1 MYYEATV
8 GKHYLRVPCPYTD
21 FYKSSILRG
30 ENKLFGYV
38 RILDGE
44 LKVSEYKLY
53 KGVYCALC
61 KTMKRYAGA
70 SSTLSLSYDLVFLA
84 LLRAETDEAG
94 FKIRL
99 GRCGLHPFKKRPLAE
114 ENSAL
119 RFSAGASVVLTYY
132 KLLDDLNDKNTGK
145 RLLKKIALGKTKKQ
159 LKRVYKKLAEYN
171 FPELSEK
178 IKTYLDELSAL
189 ENARSDSPD
198 ACAAV
203 FGKILSLLFSHGIED
218 GKKAEMTSAL
228 GYSVG
233 RLIYLVDAMDDFYDD
248 LKTGAFNP
256 LISAGF
262 ASVPEDFLLASMY
275 SETESAV
282 KALKSYGLKYRDIGN
297 ILFNILSL
305 GIPNVVNEILKKQN
319 SGVSEENTESNAG

>member
-1 MYYEATV
+1 MKA
-8 GKHYLRVPCPYTD
+8 LII
-21 FYKSSILRG
+21 SG

-53 KGVYCALC
+53 KGVYCSLC

-84 LLRAETDEAG
+84 MLRAETEEIG

-119 RFSAGASVVLTYY
+119 RYSAGASVVLTYY

-145 RLLKKIALGKTKKQ
+145 RVLKKIALSKSKKQ
-159 LKRVYKKLAEYN
+159 LKRVYKRLPEYN

-178 IKTYLDELSAL
+178 IKAYLDELSAL

-218 GKKAEMTSAL
+218 ERKVRMTSAL

-233 RLIYLVDAMDDFYDD
+233 RLIYLADAMDDFYDD
-248 LKTGAFNP
+248 LKSGAFNP
-256 LISAGF
+256 LVSAGF
-262 ASVPEDFLLASMY
+262 TEVPEDFLLASMY
-275 SETESAV
+275 SETEIAV
-282 KALKSYGLKYRDIGN
+282 KALKEYGFKYRDICN
-297 ILFNILSL
+297 IIFNILSL
-305 GIPNVVNEILKKQN
+305 GIPNVVNEILKKQTVALSKEN
-319 SGVSEENTESNAG
+319 SEISEK

>member
-1 MYYEATV
+1 MKA
-8 GKHYLRVPCPYTD
+8 LII
-21 FYKSSILRG
+21 SG

-53 KGVYCALC
+53 KGVYCSLC

-84 LLRAETDEAG
+84 MLRAETEEIG

-119 RFSAGASVVLTYY
+119 RYSAGASVVLAYY

-145 RLLKKIALGKTKKQ
+145 RLLKKIALSKTKKQ
-159 LKRVYKKLAEYN
+159 LKRVYKRLPEYN

-178 IKTYLDELSAL
+178 IKVYLDELSAL

-218 GKKAEMTSAL
+218 DKKVRMTSVL

-233 RLIYLVDAMDDFYDD
+233 RLIYLADAMDDFYDD
-248 LKTGAFNP
+248 LKSGAFNP
-256 LISAGF
+256 LVSAGF
-262 ASVPEDFLLASMY
+262 TEVPEDFLLASMY
-275 SETESAV
+275 SETEIAV
-282 KALKSYGLKYRDIGN
+282 KALKEYGFKYRDICN
-297 ILFNILSL
+297 IIFNILSL
-305 GIPNVVNEILKKQN
+305 GIPNVVNEILKKQTVALSKEN
-319 SGVSEENTESNAG
+319 SEISEK

>member
-1 MYYEATV
+1 M
-8 GKHYLRVPCPYTD
+8 
-21 FYKSSILRG
+21 
-30 ENKLFGYV
+30 FGYV

-61 KTMKRYAGA
+61 KAMKRYAGA
-70 SSTLSLSYDLVFLA
+70 SSTLMLSYDLVFLA
-84 LLRAETDEAG
+84 MLRAETDETG
-94 FKIRL
+94 FKIGL
-99 GRCGLHPFKKRPLAE
+99 GRCGLHPVKKRPVAE

-119 RFSAGASVVLTYY
+119 RFSAGASVVLSYY

-145 RLLKKIALGKTKKQ
+145 RLLKRFALGKTKKQ
-159 LKRVYKKLAEYN
+159 LKRIYKRLPEYN

-189 ENARSDSPD
+189 ESAKSDSPD
-198 ACAAV
+198 ACADV

-218 GKKAEMTSAL
+218 EKNAAMTSSL

-233 RLIYLVDAMDDFYDD
+233 RLIYLADAMDDFYDD

-256 LISAGF
+256 LVSAGF
-262 ASVPEDFLLASMY
+262 TEVPDDFLLASMY
-275 SETESAV
+275 SETESAI
-282 KALKSYGLKYRDIGN
+282 KALKGRKTKYRDIGN
-297 ILFNILSL
+297 ILLNVLSL
-305 GIPNVVNEILKKQN
+305 GIPNVVNEILKKQSRDKTEDN
-319 SGVSEENTESNAG
+319 NTEKTDG

>member
-1 MYYEATV
+1 M
-8 GKHYLRVPCPYTD
+8 
-21 FYKSSILRG
+21 
-30 ENKLFGYV
+30 FGYV

-61 KTMKRYAGA
+61 KAMKRYAGA
-70 SSTLSLSYDLVFLA
+70 SSTLMLSYDLVFLA
-84 LLRAETDEAG
+84 MLRAETDETG
-94 FKIRL
+94 FKLRL
-99 GRCGLHPFKKRPLAE
+99 GRCGLHPFKKRPVVE

-119 RFSAGASVVLTYY
+119 RYSAGAAVVLSYY
-132 KLLDDLNDKNTGK
+132 KLLDDLNDRNTGK

-159 LKRVYKKLAEYN
+159 LKRVYKRLPEYN

-178 IKTYLDELSAL
+178 IKSYLDELSAL

-218 GKKAEMTSAL
+218 EKKASMTKSL

-233 RLIYLVDAMDDFYDD
+233 RLIYLADALDDFYDD
-248 LKTGAFNP
+248 LKSGAFNP

-262 ASVPEDFLLASMY
+262 TEVPEDFLLASMY

-282 KALKSYGLKYRDIGN
+282 NALKGAEFKYRDLCN

-305 GIPNVVNEILKKQN
+305 GIPNFVNEILKKHR
-319 SGVSEENTESNAG
+319 EYKAENKKAEKIAG